1 MKNKNRFIKKW
12 NAIPGLSAKNTQYFI
27 EIEKRRESLQNEDQE
42 NRRYVRNKIKQYIEL
57 GMQQKE
63 IVEKILNDSIMEKF
77 EYLTRNGL
85 DIKLCVTD
93 WVQSTVKR
101 QNVKTE
107 KER

>member
-1 MKNKNRFIKKW
+1 MKKENRFIKKG

-27 EIEKRRESLQNEDQE
+27 EREEKRKRLPNEDQA
-42 NRRYVRNKIKQYIEL
+42 NRQYVQNKIKQYIEQ

-63 IVEKILNDSIMEKF
+63 IVERILNDSIMEKF

-93 WVQSTVKR
+93 WVQSAVKR
-101 QNVKTE
+101 YNVKTE

>member
-1 MKNKNRFIKKW
+1 
-12 NAIPGLSAKNTQYFI
+12 
-27 EIEKRRESLQNEDQE
+27 
-42 NRRYVRNKIKQYIEL
+42 
-57 GMQQKE
+57 MQQKE

-93 WVQSTVKR
+93 WVQSAVKR